1 MSYLEFYR
9 LKEQPFSTSV
19 DNRFY
24 YNSNHHAEA
33 LIRLRYAAEQ
43 QKGLALLVGNIGTG
57 KTTLARRMLDE
68 LDEREF
74 ESALLIVIHS
84 SITSE
89 WLLRKIAIQLGVE
102 TTTEG
107 KTEILTKL
115 YQRLIEIHEAGKK
128 TVVLIDEAQMLQ
140 NKEVMEEFRGILN
153 IELDGRKL
161 ITFILFGLSDMDD
174 YLSLDEPLRQR
185 VAIRYELKSFTS
197 ATTEDYVRYRLQI
210 AGSGRDLFTK
220 EAMVAVHRFSGGI
233 PRVINTLCDN
243 ALLEGYL
250 RKKDQLDEALIHEV
264 ATDLKLLTREH
275 VSS

>member
-1 MSYLEFYR
+1 MSYLEFYD

-24 YNSNHHAEA
+24 YNSDQHAEA
-33 LIRLRYAAEQ
+33 LIRLRYAADQ
-43 QKGLALLVGNIGTG
+43 QKGLAILVGNVGTG
-57 KTTLARRMLDE
+57 KTTLARRMLDA

-84 SITSE
+84 SVTSE

-102 TTTEG
+102 SSADG
-107 KTEILTKL
+107 KTEILTRL
-115 YQRLIEIHEAGKK
+115 YQRLIEIHESGKK
-128 TVVLIDEAQMLQ
+128 TVVLVDEAQMLQ
-140 NKEVMEEFRGILN
+140 DKEVMEEFRGILN
-153 IELDGRKL
+153 IELDGHKL
-161 ITFILFGLSDMDD
+161 ITFILFGLSDMDN

-185 VAIRYELKSFTS
+185 VAIRYELKSFTA

-210 AGSGRDLFTK
+210 AGAARDLFTK
-220 EAMVAVHRFSGGI
+220 GGLALIHRYSGGI

-250 RKKDQLDEALIHEV
+250 RKKADLDEELIHEV
-264 ATDLKLLTREH
+264 ASDLKLVNRET
-275 VSS
+275 VSR

>member
-1 MSYLEFYR
+1 MSYLEFYQ

-24 YNSNHHAEA
+24 YNSDHHAEA

-43 QKGLALLVGNIGTG
+43 QKGLALLVGNVGTG

-68 LDEREF
+68 LDERQF

-84 SITSE
+84 SVTSE

-102 TTTEG
+102 ITTEG
-107 KTEILTKL
+107 KTEILTRL
-115 YQRLIEIHEAGKK
+115 YQRLVEIHESGKK

-153 IELDGRKL
+153 IELDGHKL
-161 ITFILFGLSDMDD
+161 ITFILFGLTDMDD

-185 VAIRYELKSFTS
+185 VAIRYELMSFTA
-197 ATTEDYVRYRLQI
+197 ATTEDYIRYRLQI
-210 AGSGRDLFTK
+210 AGAERDLFTK
-220 EAMVAVHRFSGGI
+220 EALALIHRYSGGI

-250 RKKDQLDEALIHEV
+250 RKKEELDEELINEV
-264 ATDLKLLTREH
+264 ASDLKLVNREP
-275 VSS
+275 VSG